1 MNDSI
6 CRMSELRASLEYIP
20 LRTNPERGLS
30 LPGLPDDNFRL
41 EEAEGRMDTPG
52 PLMNFVLGM
61 GEFFTLAA
69 VFAAFSLMLMVAGA

>member
-1 MNDSI
+1 MRNENSTL
-6 CRMSELRASLEYIP
+6 CRLPGMSAHLEYIP
-20 LRTNPERGLS
+20 LTTDPTRGLS
-30 LPGLPDDNFRL
+30 VSDLPDDDL
-41 EEAEGRMDTPG
+41 DEMDGPG

>member
-1 MNDSI
+1 
-6 CRMSELRASLEYIP
+6 MSDL
-20 LRTNPERGLS
+20 T
-30 LPGLPDDNFRL
+30 DDDL
-41 EEAEGRMDTPG
+41 DEMDGPG

>member
-1 MNDSI
+1 MTNANKAI
-6 CRMSELRASLEYIP
+6 CGMPGMPARLEYIP
-20 LRTNPERGLS
+20 LTTDLKRGLS
-30 LPGLPDDNFRL
+30 LPDLPDDDL
-41 EEAEGRMDTPG
+41 AEMDGPG

>member
-1 MNDSI
+1 M
-6 CRMSELRASLEYIP
+6 
-20 LRTNPERGLS
+20 TNANKALC
-30 LPGLPDDNFRL
+30 GLPDDDL
-41 EEAEGRMDTPG
+41 DEMDGPG

>member
-1 MNDSI
+1 MKDEKDRNLSGM
-6 CRMSELRASLEYIP
+6 RFGLEYIP
-20 LRTNPERGLS
+20 LRTDPARGLS
-30 LPGLPDDNFRL
+30 LPGVPRECVRL
-41 EEAEGRMDTPG
+41 EEEDDTPG

>member
-1 MNDSI
+1 MRNENSTL
-6 CRMSELRASLEYIP
+6 CRLPGMSAHLEYIP
-20 LRTNPERGLS
+20 ITSDPARGLS
-30 LPGLPDDNFRL
+30 MSDLPDDDL
-41 EEAEGRMDTPG
+41 DEMDGPG

>member
-1 MNDSI
+1 MRNENSTL
-6 CRMSELRASLEYIP
+6 CSLPGVAAHLEYIP
-20 LRTNPERGLS
+20 ITSDPARGLS
-30 LPGLPDDNFRL
+30 MPDLPDDDL
-41 EEAEGRMDTPG
+41 DEMDGPG

>member
-1 MNDSI
+1 MRNETL
-6 CRMSELRASLEYIP
+6 CNLSELRPSLEYIP
-20 LRTNPERGLS
+20 LRTDPARGVS
-30 LPGLPDDNFRL
+30 MPGLPNNDICM
-41 EEAEGRMDTPG
+41 AEDGPG